1 MNVREPQD
9 FHVPDTLSATERP
22 TLRVQNDAIDDV
34 LTRGVVETVVE
45 ASLRAKLSSGKMLR
59 VKHGVDPTTNRI
71 HLGYAAIYLKLRDLM
86 DLGHTI
92 VFLIGGF
99 TARFGDPTDKLN
111 ARSMRS
117 KEEVQETARTY
128 LGQIARILDTSK
140 IEVRN
145 NSEWYDE
152 MSGEDMLRLMSQ
164 TTTARMLERD
174 MFQKRMA
181 EGLEIGLHELV
192 YPLLQ
197 GYDSVKLASDVT
209 VIGNDQ
215 KFNELQAR
223 PLQLAVD
230 QKPQDLIMMKLL
242 VGTDGTK
249 KMSQSLG
256 NDIAIDEAP
265 NDMFGKIMSIPDL
278 AIPSYFEL
286 VTRVPM
292 KEVQEMEAAMRT
304 NELNPRDAKVRLAK
318 EIVTLMHSAEDAEA
332 AADHFDR
339 VFRGKELPEVIEE
352 KQLAIGDREI
362 IDLLVET
369 GLAPSKN
376 EARRLIIQSGVRI
389 DDRSVKQIDEIIPSG
404 TYVLRV
410 GKRRFLRVTF

>member
-1 MNVREPQD
+1 MSARVPQD
-9 FHVPDTLSATERP
+9 FHVPDTISATERP
-22 TLRVQNDAIDDV
+22 SLRAHSDVIDEV

-45 ASLRAKLSSGKMLR
+45 ASLRAKLASGKVLR
-59 VKHGVDPTTNRI
+59 IKHGVDPTTNRI

-86 DLGHTI
+86 ELGHTI
-92 VFLIGGF
+92 IFLIGGF

-111 ARSMRS
+111 ARTMRS
-117 KEEVQETARTY
+117 KEEVDETARTY

-145 NSEWYDE
+145 NSEWYDA

-164 TTTARMLERD
+164 TTAARMLERD

-197 GYDSVKLASDVT
+197 GFDSVKLASDLT

-223 PLQLAVD
+223 PLQLAVE
-230 QKPQDLIMMKLL
+230 QKPQDLMMMKLL

-256 NDIAIDEAP
+256 NDIAIDEEP
-265 NDMFGKIMSIPDL
+265 NEMFGKIMSIPDL
-278 AIPSYFEL
+278 AIPSYLEL

-292 KEVQEMEAAMRT
+292 KEVREMEAAMRK
-304 NELNPRDAKVRLAK
+304 NELNPRDVKVRLAK
-318 EIVTLMHSAEDAEA
+318 EVVTLLHSGEAAQA

-339 VFRGKELPEVIEE
+339 VFRGKELPEVVEE
-352 KQLAIGDREI
+352 RSLSVGNRDIV
-362 IDLLVET
+362 DLLVET

-389 DDRSVKQIDEIIPSG
+389 DDRSVKQIDEVIPSG
-404 TYVLRV
+404 THLLRV